1 MQKIYLVPSQLPVR
15 PPRER
20 EVDEVASQDAVVL
33 YFDFHG
39 LLRRLLPTLIPRLLC
54 SLSRVESGVQILSIY
69 ANYALFATSTQ
80 GQAQGDSLRSSGSRR
95 TVSMLLV
102 SVQPCGEF
110 LRCCLRPRR
119 GGDAR
124 LSWKHVAWLLHNF
137 REAVSAWMPRISFR
151 AGLRCPTCTAGHA
164 HVLDLHTVLRDEDL
178 AVCSRS
184 GDLLD
189 DLPTWLLDWR
199 QHLQRAQPGSP
210 RTSVMKLQDDEPK
223 KPLEGRSLQLDYLYA
238 SPLDL
243 ASLDVRAEIDA
254 LAAIP
259 GVKLTVRTA
268 TTETLAEVW
277 RTERCPGPRVL
288 VLAAHC
294 AVSAL
299 AQPSLLLEDAVGH
312 AHVLGIHDLDDLL
325 ALNGPEVAA
334 GGNHGSGA
342 ALFDVVLV
350 DACHSEPLA
359 HRFVQSGAS
368 CAVGCA
374 GEVFDAA
381 AREFLRVFLRSLAAA
396 VAQGGLA
403 SSVAKGAFQ
412 AAQRAVRLSP
422 QPGLRS
428 EADHFC
434 FVPSSVSSSTDRLA
448 PLMPLMRT
456 SESLFGHLPPP
467 VEDFVG
473 RGATIAAV
481 ASAFRQRRV
490 IWLHGKAGIGKSALL
505 SEFIR
510 FYAMPG
516 DRLFS
521 HCCRFGDNGSPS
533 EAEAAAGGRATQCGV
548 QLLRVSGLG
557 PAAVLER
564 LKAAVLE
571 MPRAGPA
578 TLLALDGVEE
588 SLAARDSQAAELWS
602 FLGEALAD
610 SPMRLLLTSREPR
623 YDAPLPGKAVAI
635 EVPLLSPEDA
645 CLLLARRAHRPLFQR
660 DLDGACRPGGDP
672 LALSTRRRELLLRLA
687 QHPLAAKMGDSPA
700 DVIAAAQQIT
710 PQLSTLFA
718 HALLQEGS
726 NSA

>member
-1 MQKIYLVPSQLPVR
+1 M
-15 PPRER
+15 
-20 EVDEVASQDAVVL
+20 
-33 YFDFHG
+33 
-39 LLRRLLPTLIPRLLC
+39 
-54 SLSRVESGVQILSIY
+54 
-69 ANYALFATSTQ
+69 
-80 GQAQGDSLRSSGSRR
+80 
-95 TVSMLLV
+95 
-102 SVQPCGEF
+102 
-110 LRCCLRPRR
+110 
-119 GGDAR
+119 
-124 LSWKHVAWLLHNF
+124 
-137 REAVSAWMPRISFR
+137 
-151 AGLRCPTCTAGHA
+151 
-164 HVLDLHTVLRDEDL
+164 
-178 AVCSRS
+178 
-184 GDLLD
+184 
-189 DLPTWLLDWR
+189 
-199 QHLQRAQPGSP
+199 
-210 RTSVMKLQDDEPK
+210 
-223 KPLEGRSLQLDYLYA
+223 
-238 SPLDL
+238 
-243 ASLDVRAEIDA
+243 
-254 LAAIP
+254 AA
-259 GVKLTVRTA
+259 
-268 TTETLAEVW
+268 
-277 RTERCPGPRVL
+277 ERCPGPRVL

-334 GGNHGSGA
+334 GGSHGSA

-396 VAQGGLA
+396 VVQGGLA

-434 FVPSSVSSSTDRLA
+434 FVPSSGNASPTERLA
-448 PLMPLMRT
+448 PLVPLGRA

-481 ASAFRQRRV
+481 ATAFRQRRV
-490 IWLHGKAGIGKSALL
+490 IWIHGKAGIGKSALL

-521 HCCRFGDNGSPS
+521 HCCRCDTNGSPS

-610 SPMRLLLTSREPR
+610 SPLRLLLTSRQPR
-623 YDAPLPGKAVAI
+623 YDAPLPGKVVAI
-635 EVPLLSPEDA
+635 EVPVLSPEDA

-660 DLDGACRPGGDP
+660 DLDGDLSGTCRPGGDP
-672 LALSTRRRELLLRLA
+672 LGLSTRRRELLLRLV

-718 HALLQEGS
+718 HPLLQEGS
-726 NSA
+726 SA